1 MCAHRVHEIAVR
13 VRYAA
18 FAKCS
23 QSPDFAERVLA
34 GYETFTE
41 WLERLLRP
49 VRDSR
54 SAVTIEAFGWLL
66 LAEGVAI
73 FIAPR
78 GVAELLQLPDF
89 VPSAAVYFRLVGLLI
104 AGLGGLYTVSGRL
117 NVQGFVFASFLERPV
132 VPIIMFALWGWGL
145 VPGILAVAFSL
156 QDFGSFLWTVWAW
169 RRERRMP

>member
-1 MCAHRVHEIAVR
+1 MGAHRVHEIAVS

-18 FAKCS
+18 FSKCS
-23 QSPDFAERVLA
+23 QSLDFAERVLA
-34 GYETFTE
+34 GYESFKE

-78 GVAELLQLPDF
+78 GVAELLQLPGF

-104 AGLGGLYTVSGRL
+104 SGLGVLYTVSGRL
-117 NVQGFVFASFLERPV
+117 NAQGFVFASFFDRPV
-132 VPIIMFALWGWGL
+132 VPFIMFALWGWGL

>member
-1 MCAHRVHEIAVR
+1 MGAHRVYEIAVR

-18 FAKCS
+18 FSKCS
-23 QSPDFAERVLA
+23 QSLDFAERVLA

-49 VRDSR
+49 IRDSR
-54 SAVTIEAFGWLL
+54 SAVTIEAFGWLQ

-89 VPSAAVYFRLVGLLI
+89 AASAAVYFRLVGLLI
-104 AGLGGLYTVSGRL
+104 AGLGVLYTVSGRL
-117 NVQGFVFASFLERPV
+117 NAQGFVFASFLDRPV
-132 VPIIMFALWGWGL
+132 VPFIMFALWHWGL